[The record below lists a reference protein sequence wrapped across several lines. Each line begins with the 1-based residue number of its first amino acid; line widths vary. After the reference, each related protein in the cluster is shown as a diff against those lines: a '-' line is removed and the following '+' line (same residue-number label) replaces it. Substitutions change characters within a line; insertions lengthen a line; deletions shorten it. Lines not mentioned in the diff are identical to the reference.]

1 MASRTPDIL
10 DSGLVKGVG
19 MGLGMDMGGQDH
31 AGSSCTGKTG
41 VSLTFPHGLGLSF
54 LLRLS
59 WSPCSQGRT
68 VAERMRHVRGQSGQ
82 ANMHVIRKVNCCA
95 QNLPGSSVQ
104 RLPSI
109 QKGGRV
115 GEASITRITL
125 AAGQPCPVH
134 SAHRLEPWSNQGPGG
149 TALLARHTCLFTG
162 TSPPLVACPVS
173 PGRQRGSQAS
183 ATSGLP
189 QRLLP

>member
-1 MASRTPDIL
+1 MQASPCP
-10 DSGLVKGVG
+10 
-19 MGLGMDMGGQDH
+19 
-31 AGSSCTGKTG
+31 SSTA
-41 VSLTFPHGLGLSF
+41 LALSF

-95 QNLPGSSVQ
+95 QNLPGSSIQ

-115 GEASITRITL
+115 GEASITRISTGRRPALPGAFCTL
-125 AAGQPCPVH
+125 PGAMVQSGPRGNCPTGKTHLPVYGYLSSPSGLSCVTGQAKGISGKCYLWLT
-134 SAHRLEPWSNQGPGG
+134 SE
-149 TALLARHTCLFTG
+149 
-162 TSPPLVACPVS
+162 TSPLRWKPA
-173 PGRQRGSQAS
+173 GRANVFVFIGRPDNRGQKVKV
-183 ATSGLP
+183 TSIG
-189 QRLLP
+189 